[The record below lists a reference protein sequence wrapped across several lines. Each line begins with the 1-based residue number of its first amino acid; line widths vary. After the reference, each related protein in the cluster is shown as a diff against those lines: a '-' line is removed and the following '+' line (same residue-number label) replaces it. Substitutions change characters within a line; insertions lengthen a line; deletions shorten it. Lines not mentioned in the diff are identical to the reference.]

1 MNDPKTRGSFKV
13 TDVMRLCAVALA
25 VAAVAGCASG
35 AKEPAPVSTGGSNYP
50 GGSASAGQSIAEQAC
65 LREVAREANT
75 RAVVLVE
82 STPSPEGTEVI
93 IGVGAQRAL
102 WRCIG
107 YEDGTTTVV
116 ISMAEEGLL

>member
-35 AKEPAPVSTGGSNYP
+35 ANEPAPVYTGGSGYP
-50 GGSASAGQSIAEQAC
+50 GGSTRQSIAEQAC